1 MANPFITGGPPRYD
15 HQRKGLN
22 KLIRT
27 GGVGALLFDP
37 GLGKGHPLDERVLT
51 PSGWQE
57 VGDLEVGDHV
67 IGSDGHATRVTGVFD
82 RGELPVYRVTFRDGA
97 SVRVDADHLWQVSYR
112 ANGKEY
118 TTVRETREIM
128 QDRRIH
134 RLYLPTTAVHHPKR
148 DLPMDPYL
156 LGGLLADGYLSGSSV
171 AWSKG
176 EPTVAEE
183 MHKAAAR
190 DGWIMK
196 ISPKHAGHVSRWTVQ
211 GALPVV
217 RELGVD
223 VASGDKFIPEVY
235 FTSSIEQ
242 RTALVNGL
250 FDGDGSVRWGRGTAR
265 YTTSSAHLAGDVLR
279 LLWSLGVGATRAL
292 VPHPKGDYWQV
303 NVHGNFN
310 PFRASPLASS
320 VKGTKRNLRRSFT
333 SVESEGVEPVRCIK
347 VEAKDSLYVTK
358 DYIVTHNT
366 ATTLDYASL
375 LALKS
380 PTGEARVLV
389 AAPLVA
395 VDTWVDQAEKWVSP
409 QVNFWAEALGG
420 NLLQRAEAIAAR
432 GGNGYRNH
440 LGPGKD
446 RKPILN
452 MDADPRALHHK
463 RSLAWD
469 SRPKVDPRDGPN
481 AVPGPRLVLTVI
493 NTDTLSQRRT
503 VGSKTM
509 ADILVDSIK
518 RYQPDLVVLDESH
531 LIKSAS
537 SNISRIMAR
546 IANLVKRRIILTGTV
561 MPASPLDV
569 FGQWRFLEPYAF
581 GHKTKDG
588 VQGVATYGG
597 FKEDFAELGG
607 WMGKEVVSFKN
618 LDRMQSIMARNAIV
632 ARKEEALDLPETTD
646 VTLHVELSPKEK
658 KAYNEMKNQLSV
670 QITPTVQSTST
681 NKLVQMMRLRQIT
694 SGYLP
699 DDSGTMTHLGTAKA
713 DTVASLVQDTLA
725 GEKRIVIFALFTEE
739 INALVKRLSVKGTEV
754 MKITGSTPVDE
765 RIKMRQRFGSE
776 EDTRMVIVAQIKT
789 LSLAVN
795 ELVTA
800 NHAIF
805 ASMSQRRDEYIQARD
820 RLNRIG
826 QKRPVTFWHALVPG
840 SVDQVILK
848 AHTER
853 TSLENAMLKHIH
865 EESPIH

>member
-1 MANPFITGGPPRYD
+1 MSKFITGGPPRYE
-15 HQRKGLN
+15 HQKKGLN

-37 GLGKGHPLDERVLT
+37 GLGK
-51 PSGWQE
+51 
-57 VGDLEVGDHV
+57 
-67 IGSDGHATRVTGVFD
+67 
-82 RGELPVYRVTFRDGA
+82 
-97 SVRVDADHLWQVSYR
+97 
-112 ANGKEY
+112 
-118 TTVRETREIM
+118 
-128 QDRRIH
+128 
-134 RLYLPTTAVHHPKR
+134 
-148 DLPMDPYL
+148 
-156 LGGLLADGYLSGSSV
+156 
-171 AWSKG
+171 
-176 EPTVAEE
+176 
-183 MHKAAAR
+183 
-190 DGWIMK
+190 
-196 ISPKHAGHVSRWTVQ
+196 
-211 GALPVV
+211 
-217 RELGVD
+217 
-223 VASGDKFIPEVY
+223 
-235 FTSSIEQ
+235 
-242 RTALVNGL
+242 
-250 FDGDGSVRWGRGTAR
+250 
-265 YTTSSAHLAGDVLR
+265 
-279 LLWSLGVGATRAL
+279 
-292 VPHPKGDYWQV
+292 
-303 NVHGNFN
+303 
-310 PFRASPLASS
+310 
-320 VKGTKRNLRRSFT
+320 
-333 SVESEGVEPVRCIK
+333 
-347 VEAKDSLYVTK
+347 
-358 DYIVTHNT
+358 T

-432 GGNGYRNH
+432 GGNGYRDH

-446 RKPILN
+446 KKPILN
-452 MDADPRALHHK
+452 MKADPRALHHQ
-463 RSLAWD
+463 RSIAWD
-469 SRPKVDPRDGPN
+469 SRPKVDPRDGPD

-509 ADILVDSIK
+509 ADILVDAIK

-531 LIKSAS
+531 LIKSSS

-546 IANLVKRRIILTGTV
+546 IAKLVKRRIILTGTV

-581 GHKTKDG
+581 GHKDADG
-588 VQGVATYGG
+588 VQQISTYGG
-597 FKEDFAELGG
+597 FKDDYAELGG
-607 WMGKEVVSFKN
+607 WMGREVVRFKN

-632 ARKEEALDLPETTD
+632 ARKKDALDLPPTTD
-646 VTLHVELSPKEK
+646 VILPVDLSPKEK

-699 DDSGTMTHLGTAKA
+699 DDNGTMTQLGTAKA

-820 RLNRIG
+820 RLDRIG
-826 QKRPVTFWHALVPG
+826 QTRPVTFWHALVPS
-840 SVDQVILK
+840 SVDHVILK
-848 AHTER
+848 SHTER

-865 EESPIH
+865 EESPLH